1 MGFWSRGRRD
11 KDDGEVEAPP
21 PAAASIVAA
30 TLLAVVEFWTGEQR
44 TLAGMDLSQGRLTD
58 LINREGVL
66 QVVLLHDPPDDPSQ
80 LIELRPGMEWTEY
93 PVAEAL
99 LVIPP
104 PQTTDPAKRL
114 HRPRQPID
122 LAIGPFLIS
131 GMVHVPA
138 GAQASGF
145 LFRRTARFAPV
156 TRATIRAK
164 GLPDA
169 EQYADVV
176 LVNIGR
182 TEEAGT
188 SGSMSQRR

>member
-1 MGFWSRGRRD
+1 
-11 KDDGEVEAPP
+11 
-21 PAAASIVAA
+21 VAA
-30 TLLAVVEFWTGEQR
+30 TLLAIVEFWTGEHR
-44 TLAGMDLSQGRLTD
+44 TMAGVDLSHGRLTD
-58 LINREGVL
+58 LINREAVIPI
-66 QVVLLHDPPDDPSQ
+66 VLLRDPPDDPAQ
-80 LIELRPGMEWTEY
+80 LIELRPEMEWTPY
-93 PVAEAL
+93 PVAQAL

-104 PQTTDPAKRL
+104 PQPTDPAKRL

-145 LFRRTARFAPV
+145 LFRQTARFAPV
-156 TRATIRAK
+156 TRATIRAQ

-169 EQYADVV
+169 EQYAEVV

-188 SGSMSQRR
+188 SGSISQRR

>member
-1 MGFWSRGRRD
+1 LGFWSRGRRD
-11 KDDGEVEAPP
+11 KEQGEAETPP
-21 PAAASIVAA
+21 PGAASVVAA

-44 TLAGMDLSQGRLTD
+44 TLAGMDLSHGRLTD
-58 LINREGVL
+58 LINREAVV
-66 QVVLLHDPPDDPSQ
+66 QVVLLDDRPDDPSQ

-93 PVAEAL
+93 SVAEAL

-104 PQTTDPAKRL
+104 PQATDPTKRL

-145 LFRRTARFAPV
+145 LFRQTARFAPV
-156 TRATIRAK
+156 TRATIRVRDLE
-164 GLPDA
+164 G

-176 LVNIGR
+176 LVNLGR
-182 TEEAGT
+182 TEEAAT

>member
-1 MGFWSRGRRD
+1 M
-11 KDDGEVEAPP
+11 
-21 PAAASIVAA
+21 
-30 TLLAVVEFWTGEQR
+30 
-44 TLAGMDLSQGRLTD
+44 AGMDLSHERLTD
-58 LINREGVL
+58 LINREA
-66 QVVLLHDPPDDPSQ
+66 VVPVVRLDDRPDDPSQ
-80 LIELRPGMEWTEY
+80 LIELRPGMWWTKY
-93 PVAEAL
+93 PVAQAL

-104 PQTTDPAKRL
+104 PQATDPNKRL

-145 LFRRTARFAPV
+145 LFRQTGRFAPV
-156 TRATIRAK
+156 TRATIRAR
-164 GLPDA
+164 GLEGA

-182 TEEAGT
+182 TEQAGT

>member
-1 MGFWSRGRRD
+1 
-11 KDDGEVEAPP
+11 
-21 PAAASIVAA
+21 
-30 TLLAVVEFWTGEQR
+30 
-44 TLAGMDLSQGRLTD
+44 MDLSHGRLTD
-58 LINREGVL
+58 LINREAVI
-66 QVVLLHDPPDDPSQ
+66 QVVLLDDRPDDPRQ
-80 LIELRPGMEWTEY
+80 LIEWRTGMEWTDY

-104 PQTTDPAKRL
+104 PQVTDRTKRL

-145 LFRRTARFAPV
+145 LFRQTARFAPV

-169 EQYADVV
+169 EQYAEVV
-176 LVNIGR
+176 LVNIR
-182 TEEAGT
+182 RSEEAGA
-188 SGSMSQRR
+188 SASMSQRR

>member
-1 MGFWSRGRRD
+1 VRFWSRGRRG
-11 KDDGEVEAPP
+11 KEQREAETPP
-21 PAAASIVAA
+21 PVAASVVAA

-44 TLAGMDLSQGRLTD
+44 TLAGMDLSHGRLTD
-58 LINREGVL
+58 LINREA
-66 QVVLLHDPPDDPSQ
+66 VVQIVPLENRPDDPSQ

-104 PQTTDPAKRL
+104 PQATDPSKRL

-138 GAQASGF
+138 GTQAAGF
-145 LFRRTARFAPV
+145 VFRHTARFAPV
-156 TRATIRAK
+156 TRATIRSS
-164 GLPDA
+164 GEGW

-182 TEEAGT
+182 TAEAG